1 MKKYIALCLLA
12 GLTLSANATIYE
24 CFRGGETVYTNKSG
38 SNCRAMEVG
47 KLGSYSP
54 AKVKSSYDDSY
65 LSSSSSSS
73 SSSRSSSGGIVRTS
87 RSGTSSERVQP
98 EIQSQRDNSRAGI
111 LKQELANEQQALS
124 LAQKNLAD
132 GKAANKDAATIA
144 ALEGAIRDRQENI
157 TALQKEISRM

>member
-1 MKKYIALCLLA
+1 MKKLIALYLLA
-12 GLTLSANATIYE
+12 GFSLTAQATIYE

-47 KLGSYSP
+47 KIGSYSP
-54 AKVKSSYDDSY
+54 AKVKSSSDYSSPY
-65 LSSSSSSS
+65 LSSSGSSK
-73 SSSRSSSGGIVRTS
+73 SSGGIVRTS

-98 EIQSQRDNSRAGI
+98 EIQSQRDSSRAGI

>member
-12 GLTLSANATIYE
+12 GFSLTANATIYE

-54 AKVKSSYDDSY
+54 VKTSHSNDYSYASSAT
-65 LSSSSSSS
+65 
-73 SSSRSSSGGIVRTS
+73 SSRSSGGMVRTS

-98 EIQSQRDNSRAGI
+98 EIQSQRDSSRAGI

>member
-1 MKKYIALCLLA
+1 MKKLIALYLLA
-12 GLTLSANATIYE
+12 GFSLTAQATIYE

-47 KLGSYSP
+47 KIGSYSP
-54 AKVKSSYDDSY
+54 AKVKSSPDYASPY
-65 LSSSSSSS
+65 LSSSGSSK
-73 SSSRSSSGGIVRTS
+73 SSGSIVRTS
-87 RSGTSSERVQP
+87 RSGTASERVQP

-124 LAQKNLAD
+124 LAQNNLAD

>member
-24 CFRGGETVYTNKSG
+24 CFRGGETVYTNKKG
-38 SNCRAMEVG
+38 SNCQAMQLERIGTYSTV
-47 KLGSYSP
+47 KMPATDSNYSYT
-54 AKVKSSYDDSY
+54 
-65 LSSSSSSS
+65 SSSS

>member
-1 MKKYIALCLLA
+1 MKKLAFCLLA
-12 GLTLSANATIYE
+12 LTALTANATIYE

-47 KLGSYSP
+47 KIGSYSP
-54 AKVKSSYDDSY
+54 AKVKPSSDYSSPY

-73 SSSRSSSGGIVRTS
+73 KSSSGGIVRTS
-87 RSGTSSERVQP
+87 RSGTTSERIRPEVQL
-98 EIQSQRDNSRAGI
+98 QRDNSRTGI
-111 LKQELANEQQALS
+111 LKQELANEQQALA

>member
-1 MKKYIALCLLA
+1 MKKLIALFLLSTA
-12 GLTLSANATIYE
+12 TLTANATIYE

-38 SNCRAMEVG
+38 SNCRAIQVG
-47 KLGSYSP
+47 KIGSYSSDHKSY
-54 AKVKSSYDDSY
+54 AKSTTATSYTPT
-65 LSSSSSSS
+65 
-73 SSSRSSSGGIVRTS
+73 RNSGNIVRTS
-87 RSGTSSERVQP
+87 RSGTTSERIRP
-98 EIQSQRDNSRAGI
+98 EVQSQRDNSRVGI

-124 LAQKNLAD
+124 MAQKNLID

>member
-1 MKKYIALCLLA
+1 MKKYIALCLLV
-12 GLTLSANATIYE
+12 GLSLTANATIYE

-54 AKVKSSYDDSY
+54 TKVKSSYDDSY

-73 SSSRSSSGGIVRTS
+73 SKSSGGIVRTS

-98 EIQSQRDNSRAGI
+98 EIQSQRDSSRAGI

>member
-1 MKKYIALCLLA
+1 MKKLMTLCLLA
-12 GLTLSANATIYE
+12 GFTLTANAAIYE
-24 CFRGGETVYTNKSG
+24 CFRGGETVYTNKKG
-38 SNCRAMEVG
+38 SNCRSVEVG
-47 KLGSYSP
+47 KLGTYSSIKTP
-54 AKVKSSYDDSY
+54 NYDNDY
-65 LSSSSSSS
+65 TYTPSSSSKSSS
-73 SSSRSSSGGIVRTS
+73 GGGIVRTS
-87 RSGTSSERVQP
+87 RSGTSSERIRP
-98 EIQSQRDNSRAGI
+98 EVQSQRDSSRAGI

>member
-12 GLTLSANATIYE
+12 GFSLAANATIYE

-54 AKVKSSYDDSY
+54 VKTSHSHDYSYASSAT
-65 LSSSSSSS
+65 
-73 SSSRSSSGGIVRTS
+73 SSRSSGGMVRTS
-87 RSGTSSERVQP
+87 RSGISSERVQP
-98 EIQSQRDNSRAGI
+98 EIQSQRDSSRAGI

-124 LAQKNLAD
+124 IAQKNLAD

>member
-12 GLTLSANATIYE
+12 GFSLTANATIYE

-54 AKVKSSYDDSY
+54 VKTSHSHDYSYASSAT
-65 LSSSSSSS
+65 
-73 SSSRSSSGGIVRTS
+73 SSRSSGGMVRTS
-87 RSGTSSERVQP
+87 RSGISSERVQP
-98 EIQSQRDNSRAGI
+98 EIQSQRDSSRAGI

-124 LAQKNLAD
+124 IAQKNLAD

>member
-1 MKKYIALCLLA
+1 MKKWLTFSVIAGFCF
-12 GLTLSANATIYE
+12 TANATIYE

-47 KLGSYSP
+47 KLGTYSAPKIKASSDYAPSYS
-54 AKVKSSYDDSY
+54 ST
-65 LSSSSSSS
+65 SSSSK
-73 SSSRSSSGGIVRTS
+73 SSGGIVRTS
-87 RSGTSSERVQP
+87 RSGTSSERIRP
-98 EIQSQRDNSRAGI
+98 EVQSQRDSSRAGI

-157 TALQKEISRM
+157 TALQKENLFI

>member
-12 GLTLSANATIYE
+12 GFSLTANATIYE

-54 AKVKSSYDDSY
+54 VKTSHSHDYSYASSAT
-65 LSSSSSSS
+65 
-73 SSSRSSSGGIVRTS
+73 SSRSSGGMVRTS

-98 EIQSQRDNSRAGI
+98 EIQSQRDSSRAGI

>member
-12 GLTLSANATIYE
+12 GFSLAANATIYE

-54 AKVKSSYDDSY
+54 VKTSHSHDYSYA
-65 LSSSSSSS
+65 SSSTSSN
-73 SSSRSSSGGIVRTS
+73 RSSGGIVRTS
-87 RSGTSSERVQP
+87 RSGTASERVQP
-98 EIQSQRDNSRAGI
+98 EIQSQRDSSRAGI

-124 LAQKNLAD
+124 IAQKNLAD

>member
-12 GLTLSANATIYE
+12 GFSLTANATIYE

-54 AKVKSSYDDSY
+54 VKTSHSHDYSYASSAT
-65 LSSSSSSS
+65 
-73 SSSRSSSGGIVRTS
+73 SSRSSGGMVRTS

-98 EIQSQRDNSRAGI
+98 EIQSQRDSSRAGI

-157 TALQKEISRM
+157 TALHKEISRM